1 MIAKLLTVSDILIG
15 RIFYSRSNPNLFA
28 LKSRNFFQQY
38 CCSKYDETLKNEY
51 KWRTHFQNHAPR
63 PKINPFETFH
73 PFSYPL
79 EDPNCQMWKDL
90 ERTRS
95 ISFRLLLRGKERDLD
110 SGEAKDP
117 RLESRMKSDTRVTL
131 ARIRWTTMAWNSE
144 ETIKLGEFRRGIPEG
159 RDSKR
164 S

>member
-15 RIFYSRSNPNLFA
+15 RIFHSRSNPNLFA

-95 ISFRLLLRGKERDLD
+95 ISFRLLLQGKERDLD
-110 SGEAKDP
+110 SGGGGERSAVGISYEKRHAGYTGADKMNDNGV
-117 RLESRMKSDTRVTL
+117 EFWGNDKTRW
-131 ARIRWTTMAWNSE
+131 I
-144 ETIKLGEFRRGIPEG
+144 
-159 RDSKR
+159 
-164 S
+164 